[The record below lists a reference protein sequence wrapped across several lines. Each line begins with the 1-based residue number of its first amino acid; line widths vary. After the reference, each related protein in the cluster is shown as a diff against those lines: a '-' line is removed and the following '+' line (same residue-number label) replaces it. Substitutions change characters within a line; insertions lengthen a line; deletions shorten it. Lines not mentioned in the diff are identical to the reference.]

1 MNQCLSKFY
10 TSAREIDGCYYKKST
25 LMSLRAA
32 LDRHLLS
39 PPHNKKFSICDPVTF
54 QEANKTLHSYLKHLI
69 GSGKIA
75 GTVHKNPLT
84 PEAVQYLFEKG
95 ELTSSE
101 TVDPRGLMQT
111 VWFYISLYFGKRG
124 RENQRAM
131 KKSMLRLCVTSAGEE
146 YFELNKD
153 QPGTMLS
160 SKNHTG
166 GLEGTEDHSDGKIF
180 AIATSPRC
188 PVQTI
193 KAYLSHLNPDNDAL
207 FQRPKCP
214 SAKFNPNEA
223 TVWYEI
229 SVLGHNLLNNMLRN
243 MSERAGI
250 SPYYTN
256 HSLRATTVTVL
267 SSNNVETRKIKAVTG
282 HRSDTS
288 IQSYCERPTLNQFK
302 HMSSTLSSFVD
313 GKANTASCLSSS
325 SSTSTVGPCQLLAE
339 NGPTVENSTQSFA
352 FGTNQPNIL
361 QAHGVQCPASILPSG
376 TFQGCSFTF
385 NINMNNN

>member
-10 TSAREIDGCYYKKST
+10 TSARKTNGSYYKKSS

-32 LDRHLLS
+32 LDRYLRS
-39 PPHNKKFSICDPVTF
+39 PPYNKKFSICDLVTF
-54 QEANKTLHSYLKHLI
+54 QEANKTLHSYLKHLNI
-69 GSGKIA
+69 STGKIA

-84 PEAVQYLFEKG
+84 PEAVQLLFAKG
-95 ELTSSE
+95 ELVCAEAS
-101 TVDPRGLMQT
+101 DPRGLMQT

-124 RENQRAM
+124 RENQREM
-131 KKSMLRLCVTSAGEE
+131 KKSMLRLRNTGAGEE

-153 QPGTMLS
+153 KPGTVLL

-166 GLEGTEDHSDGKIF
+166 GLDGKIF
-180 AIATSPRC
+180 AISNSPRC
-188 PVQTI
+188 PVKVI
-193 KAYLSHLNPDNDAL
+193 KAYLSHLNPDMEAL
-207 FQRPKCP
+207 FQRPKVP
-214 SAKFNPNEA
+214 SSKFDPNE
-223 TVWYEI
+223 TIIWYEKK
-229 SVLGHNLLNNMLRN
+229 VLGHNTLDNMLRN

-267 SSNNVETRKIKAVTG
+267 SSNNVETQKIKAVTG

-288 IQSYCERPTLNQFK
+288 IESYCERPTLGQFK
-302 HMSSTLSSFVD
+302 HMSSTLRSSVH
-313 GKANTASCLSSS
+313 GKENTAASSS
-325 SSTSTVGPCQLLAE
+325 ITSTPVAPRQSPAE
-339 NGPTVENSTQSFA
+339 SSPTVANSTVSLGRNEA
-352 FGTNQPNIL
+352 NIL

-385 NINMNNN
+385 NVNMNDN